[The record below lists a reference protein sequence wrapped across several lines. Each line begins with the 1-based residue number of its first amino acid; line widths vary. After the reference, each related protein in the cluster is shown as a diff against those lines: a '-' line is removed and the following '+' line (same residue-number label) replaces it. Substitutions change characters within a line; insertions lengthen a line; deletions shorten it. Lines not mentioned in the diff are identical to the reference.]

1 MSKSLNSKGN
11 YFDALNE
18 NTTNY
23 YNNVR
28 AFLTLR
34 IIMNKFIFILISC
47 LLTSFV
53 SCKRITKDGTK
64 DIVETVVKSTSNKL
78 LTYSEKDLGKTLFKS
93 VSVLSTD
100 SRNYLLELLSD
111 NPKLLI
117 FLKTILNLSVHG
129 IIYENIYPPTAKIQN
144 F

>member
-1 MSKSLNSKGN
+1 
-11 YFDALNE
+11 
-18 NTTNY
+18 
-23 YNNVR
+23 
-28 AFLTLR
+28 
-34 IIMNKFIFILISC
+34 MNKFIFILISC

-78 LTYSEKDLGKTLFKS
+78 LTHSEKDLGKTLFKS

-117 FLKTILNLSVHG
+117 FFRSCFDFIR
-129 IIYENIYPPTAKIQN
+129 
-144 F
+144 